1 MCPHAKQCFFTV
13 ALDDFK
19 CEQTTIKESVHEKK
33 SINHIR
39 INILHVIIFI
49 MLKIFVIVSDK
60 YLLHLKKYEH

>member
-33 SINHIR
+33 SINHITCD
-39 INILHVIIFI
+39 NIHHV
-49 MLKIFVIVSDK
+49 
-60 YLLHLKKYEH
+60 KKFCNSV